1 MWELQIKLL
10 KMSTPWCVKCLKL
23 APVCLND
30 NTTVDPAVSEL
41 YTTPV
46 DIPAECVRLIFSLN
60 VISAGRGAESTVNQT
75 GTDPVN
81 SHTHR
86 HTHTHQPGPDKI
98 KATVLRSA
106 SPGLMLPLESAIP
119 V

>member
-1 MWELQIKLL
+1 M
-10 KMSTPWCVKCLKL
+10 LKL

-30 NTTVDPAVSEL
+30 DTTAAHAVSEL

-60 VISAGRGAESTVNQT
+60 VISAGREAESTVNQA

-81 SHTHR
+81 SHTH
-86 HTHTHQPGPDKI
+86 TQTKS
-98 KATVLRSA
+98 K
-106 SPGLMLPLESAIP
+106 PLY
-119 V
+119 

>member
-86 HTHTHQPGPDKI
+86 NTHTPARARQNQSHCTEVSITWPH
-98 KATVLRSA
+98 A
-106 SPGLMLPLESAIP
+106 SP
-119 V
+119 